1 MKDPITKRMHQ
12 WYIQN
17 ADKSKWCWDYKVS
30 IVIPT
35 RGRIELLKDCLL
47 SILDKSFKSDRLFE
61 VILVVDYDD
70 DKTLKFVREFSDNFK
85 FNCPKT
91 KMRLNSLSVI
101 LTERSE
107 YMQRDYNNAGA
118 NAAKGDLIFI
128 LNDDCVITTDNWDK
142 KLVDYYIENKPDDDI
157 MLVSCSDN
165 THNGETIDEFNGQV
179 RTNDSH
185 GACFPIFTKTFCKI
199 FNGVMPPEIRMWG
212 ADIVINKFFKI
223 INRKFV
229 FTDLHVDHISYH
241 SGTRPKDEVNEYI
254 KDVSEK
260 DPLLTFTRTDF
271 RPYITKVKSL
281 LNDNTH

>member
-1 MKDPITKRMHQ
+1 MKDPITKRIHQ

-47 SILDKSFKSDRLFE
+47 SILDKSFKRERLFE
-61 VILVVDYDD
+61 IILVIDYDD
-70 DKTLKFVREFSDNFK
+70 DETLNFVREFSDNFK

-128 LNDDCVITTDNWDK
+128 LNDDCIMTTTDWDK

-157 MLVSCSDN
+157 MLIACSDN
-165 THNGETIDEFNGQV
+165 THDGKSLDLKGQV
-179 RTNDSH
+179 RTNEDH
-185 GACFPIFTKTFCKI
+185 GACFPIFTKTFCDI
-199 FNGVMPPEIRMWG
+199 FKGVFPPEFKMWC
-212 ADIVINKFFKI
+212 ADTNTNYFFKKFD
-223 INRKFV
+223 RKYRFQEI
-229 FTDLHVDHISYH
+229 HVDHISYH
-241 SGTRPKDEVNEYI
+241 TKTREPDSINHHVKNVSSYSIPPSTMQYYFDIVSKYI
-254 KDVSEK
+254 K
-260 DPLLTFTRTDF
+260 
-271 RPYITKVKSL
+271 
-281 LNDNTH
+281 ND